1 MSERL
6 KSARVEPGIDQTWAR
21 GFTLL
26 EVMIS
31 LVVLAIGVMGVIGLQ
46 TQTYKQLQ
54 TSQNLSKATL
64 LAGDMADRML
74 ANQNQ
79 ALTGA
84 YTHNSSDASDTP
96 PIPNCGSEAC
106 GPAQLAA
113 YDVWYW
119 QTQLL
124 GEEVDPDSGETRKI
138 PGSLPAASGEV
149 LVDTGEYVILVRWDD
164 DLDGSTGEVCAA
176 RDPDATQDP
185 DDLDCYALNLG
196 CLNVACP

>member
-6 KSARVEPGIDQTWAR
+6 KSARVKPGIDQTWSR

-54 TSQNLSKATL
+54 TSQNFSKATL
-64 LAGDMADRML
+64 LAGDIADRML

-79 ALTGA
+79 VIAAA
-84 YTHNSSDASDTP
+84 YIHDEAPTEEPSPSCA
-96 PIPNCGSEAC
+96 SEAC
-106 GPAQLAA
+106 TAAQLAA

-119 QTQLL
+119 QAELRGT
-124 GEEVDPDSGETRKI
+124 DPDDGTKV
-138 PGSLPAASGEV
+138 PGSLPAASGQV
-149 LVDTGEYVILVRWDD
+149 YTDGGEYIILVRWDD
-164 DLDGSTGEVCAA
+164 DLDGDAGEECAA
-176 RDPDATQDP
+176 LDPGAVQGV

-196 CLNVACP
+196 CLDTQDVPCL